1 MSSELDSFRSDLRKY
16 IEIEQKEA
24 DLKNRLN
31 QLKSERDKIQEKVVS
46 FMENNS
52 MKTKD
57 ILFSEK
63 KIRYVEEKNLEGIT
77 KTRIF
82 ERLKMYLNNS
92 ERAKQAT
99 DFIYADRNYTLK
111 KAIRITDIKK

>member
-1 MSSELDSFRSDLRKY
+1 MTELDSFKSDLKKY

-24 DLKNRLN
+24 ELKNRLN
-31 QLKSERDKIQEKVVS
+31 ILKSERDKLQERVVI

-52 MKTKD
+52 MKSKD
-57 ILFSEK
+57 VLFSEK
-63 KIRYVEEKNLEGIT
+63 KIRYVEEKNLEGVT

-82 ERLKMYLNNS
+82 DRLKTYLNS
-92 ERAKQAT
+92 PEKAKQAT

-111 KAIRITDIKK
+111 KSIRITDIKK